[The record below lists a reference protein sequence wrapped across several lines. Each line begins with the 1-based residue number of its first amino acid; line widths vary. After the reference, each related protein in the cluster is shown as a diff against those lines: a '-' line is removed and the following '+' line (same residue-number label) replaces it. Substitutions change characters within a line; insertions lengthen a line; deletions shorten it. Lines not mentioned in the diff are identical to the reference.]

1 MLQAWATGSGRQVY
15 CYQAG
20 IIQKQHKK
28 LDASIKNQVKCRH
41 ISKSYLSAHA
51 SIIQLHISKQR
62 SDTYRSR
69 WTMCTGVRGWDAGGV
84 WG

>member
-28 LDASIKNQVKCRH
+28 LDASIKKIRSSADTSARAIYQPMPPLF
-41 ISKSYLSAHA
+41 SYTSA
-51 SIIQLHISKQR
+51 
-62 SDTYRSR
+62 SR
-69 WTMCTGVRGWDAGGV
+69 DLTLTGPYGRCALA
-84 WG
+84 

>member
-28 LDASIKNQVKCRH
+28 LDASIKKIRSSADTSARAIYQPMPPLFSSLHMGGRCGASYTLD
-41 ISKSYLSAHA
+41 ISEGQA
-51 SIIQLHISKQR
+51 SKL
-62 SDTYRSR
+62 
-69 WTMCTGVRGWDAGGV
+69 
-84 WG
+84 